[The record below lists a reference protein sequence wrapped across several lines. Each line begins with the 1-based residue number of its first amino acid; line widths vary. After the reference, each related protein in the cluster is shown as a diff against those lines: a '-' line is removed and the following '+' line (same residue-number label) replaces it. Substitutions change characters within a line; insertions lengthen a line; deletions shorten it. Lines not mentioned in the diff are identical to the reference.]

1 MIDNRGAD
9 EMDEGWYR
17 LGMAVV
23 GIAGFWE
30 GVMAI
35 IFRLFTDKE
44 PSVMSAAN
52 YLPAPWCYVV
62 AGGIVVVAFAIVAAL
77 DSAHKKVLARKGSRE
92 NSQA

>member
-1 MIDNRGAD
+1 MIDNRGAG

-17 LGMAVV
+17 LGMVVV
-23 GIAGFWE
+23 GLAGFWE

-35 IFRLFTDKE
+35 VFRLFTDKE

-62 AGGIVVVAFAIVAAL
+62 AGVIAAVAFAIVAAL
-77 DSAHKKVLARKGSRE
+77 DSGHKKALARKGSRDS
-92 NSQA
+92 SQA